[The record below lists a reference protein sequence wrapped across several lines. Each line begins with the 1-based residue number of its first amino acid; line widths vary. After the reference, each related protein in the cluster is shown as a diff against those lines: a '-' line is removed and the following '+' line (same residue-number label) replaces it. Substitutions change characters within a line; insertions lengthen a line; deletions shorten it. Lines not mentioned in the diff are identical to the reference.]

1 MRTHCE
7 QSYADGVEILEMQV
21 EWFREQRSR
30 GESLTRWQ
38 KRELVITVDSA
49 ERATGRMMMNK
60 SSSPKDCIV
69 TEVVIPMSCV
79 YEITH
84 WFNRRLK
91 GLHTAPVAWKVLR
104 LVFLKKPDAKLEKD
118 IRGFRAIALM
128 SVWAKWY
135 CAVLVEMLHEE
146 EEPSEWKLLNVGA
159 ERGVYCKHMQAL
171 LTNVLQRHWVW
182 SEYRREAWVLGTI
195 WYRTAYV
202 ASRHVKTAVDVAKP
216 SGVSHIKT
224 SIDTKWLSGGGVLG
238 RDEGRERV
246 RVHRELRDVVQ
257 VFNMSQAGFVFGES

>member
-1 MRTHCE
+1 MPQSCAEENFAKRGPKSQKRVRGSSRRLCQEAKSPTGQRSKSSVSTGGACEDGEERAAEVRTHCE

-30 GESLTRWQ
+30 GESLTSWQ
-38 KRELVITVDSA
+38 KRELVITVDSVV
-49 ERATGRMMMNK
+49 RATGRMMMNK

-69 TEVVIPMSCV
+69 TEVVRETPMSCV

-84 WFNRRLK
+84 WFIRRLK

-104 LVFLKKPDAKLEKD
+104 LVFLKTPDAKHEKD

-146 EEPSEWKLLNVGA
+146 EEPSQWK
-159 ERGVYCKHMQAL
+159 
-171 LTNVLQRHWVW
+171 
-182 SEYRREAWVLGTI
+182 
-195 WYRTAYV
+195 
-202 ASRHVKTAVDVAKP
+202 
-216 SGVSHIKT
+216 
-224 SIDTKWLSGGGVLG
+224 
-238 RDEGRERV
+238 
-246 RVHRELRDVVQ
+246 
-257 VFNMSQAGFVFGES
+257 